1 MDKAVIIGAFEFI
14 GFYFCEK
21 MLEMGYEVLG
31 IHFDDQDDKLVE
43 EKKLQIGR
51 NANFSETKIE
61 DWLNDTKQ
69 VSEKQI
75 FILDLYDLYIG
86 RRDATFQK
94 QLVATQLAE
103 FFKSRNQLNDTVVFV
118 LPIQCLTVDERN
130 DSIGLL
136 KDFLEKFS
144 AQADICQFLYLP
156 AVYGR
161 WQPSVCCF
169 QKCFEGKHE
178 DVQELDDREWKGDAL
193 YADDLIGPMME
204 IIEEG
209 KPGHYLL
216 ESGEANRWKNCA
228 EFLTIQYREDDRFIA
243 REGDQIQRVSLP
255 KNTSIPD
262 SLTKQQEHFN
272 RSRR

>member
-1 MDKAVIIGAFEFI
+1 MDKAVILGALEFI

-21 MLEMGYEVLG
+21 MLEMGYEVQG
-31 IHFDDQDDKLVE
+31 IHFENQNDKLVD

-51 NANFSETKIE
+51 NANFIEKKIE

-69 VSEKQI
+69 ASEKQI
-75 FILDLYDLYIG
+75 FILDFYDLYIG
-86 RRDATFQK
+86 FRDALLQNQ
-94 QLVATQLAE
+94 QLATQLAE
-103 FFKSRNQLNDTVVFV
+103 YFEKRKQQNDLVVFI
-118 LPIQCLTVDERN
+118 LPIQYLADDERN

-144 AQADICQFLYLP
+144 TQAVSSQFLYLP

-169 QKCFEGKHE
+169 QKWFEGKHE
-178 DVQELDDREWKGDAL
+178 NVNESDEREWKGDAL
-193 YADDLIGPMME
+193 YADDLIVPMIE

-216 ESGEANRWKNCA
+216 ESGEANRWKKCA
-228 EFLTIQYREDDRFIA
+228 EFLTIQYAEDERLTVSVDDEIV
-243 REGDQIQRVSLP
+243 RVSLS

-262 SLTKQQEHFN
+262 SLAKQQEHF
-272 RSRR
+272 SRLR